1 MSHLRVPEKISIHAS
16 DVHEAQVFFGP
27 NRSLFLLSSPSGFV
41 LDNESTLYAQYV
53 MNTIEETAELYCSTE
68 PALSKF
74 LAPQSGRRLDVTAIN
89 TGRNP
94 DGSLTVDDRLY
105 AAIPGTSY
113 GVVLRRIS
121 DIRGLTVHKD

>member
-1 MSHLRVPEKISIHAS
+1 MSRLRIPEKISIHAS
-16 DVHEAQVFFGP
+16 DIREAQVFFGP
-27 NRSLFLLSSPSGFV
+27 NRSLFLLSSLDGFV
-41 LDNESTLYAQYV
+41 LDNRSTQYARDV
-53 MNTIEETAELYCSTE
+53 IDTLEKTAALYCSTE

-94 DGSLTVDDRLY
+94 DGSLTVGDCLY